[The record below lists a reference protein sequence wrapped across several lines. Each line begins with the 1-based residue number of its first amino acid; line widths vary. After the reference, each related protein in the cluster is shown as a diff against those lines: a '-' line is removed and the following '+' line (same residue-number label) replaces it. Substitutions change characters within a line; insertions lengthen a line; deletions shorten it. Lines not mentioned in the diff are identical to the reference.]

1 MSHSIAIVGLGAAAR
16 HIHLPAYRKL
26 RDLRVV
32 GGADSDPAAAASG
45 FPFPV
50 FASAEEMLA
59 RTKPEIV
66 AIVTPPR
73 SHFELTRMA
82 LEAGC
87 HVFCEKPFMESLEE
101 ADRIAGLA
109 AEVGRRVVVNN
120 EFRFMRSHAAARD
133 MIGRPEFGRLLF
145 VAMHQTFFV
154 TEETERGWRGQD
166 TRRTAKDFGTHAL
179 DLCRFFFG
187 EDPLSISARMPRG
200 DRPQGP
206 DLLNLI
212 QLEFSGDRVAH
223 IILDRISRG
232 PHRYLDIR
240 LDGEHGCVET
250 SLGGKLQVSAGIQAA
265 TRRPFLHLDAA
276 MGGRA
281 RLYKGESFSLLATDP
296 LDLFADATSRLMRE
310 FLTAIEH
317 GTTPPCDAADNV
329 QSLALMLAAYESD
342 ARGTPV
348 ELGRRPAEDPAGT
361 SLRSPEPVV
370 GRTT

>member
-1 MSHSIAIVGLGAAAR
+1 VSHSIAIIGLGAAAR
-16 HIHLPAYRKL
+16 RIHLPAYRKL
-26 RDLRVV
+26 RKLRIV
-32 GGADSDPAAAASG
+32 GGADTDAG
-45 FPFPV
+45 IGDFPFPV
-50 FASAEEMLA
+50 FASAEEMIE
-59 RTKPEIV
+59 RTRPGIV

-73 SHFELTRMA
+73 SHYALARLA

-101 ADRIAGLA
+101 ADRIIALA
-109 AEVGRRVVVNN
+109 AERDRCVAVNN
-120 EFRFMRSHAAARD
+120 EFRFMRSHAAARE

-145 VAMHQTFFV
+145 ASMHQTFLV

-179 DLCRFFFG
+179 DLARFFFG
-187 EDPLSISARMPRG
+187 EDPLSITARMPRG

-223 IILDRISRG
+223 ITLDRLSRG

-240 LDGEHGCVET
+240 LDGEHSCIET
-250 SLGGKLQVSAGIQAA
+250 SLGGKLQVDAGIRAA
-265 TRRPFLHLDAA
+265 TRRPFLTLDAA

-281 RLYKGESFSLLATDP
+281 RLYRGERFSLLATDP
-296 LDLFADATSRLMRE
+296 LDLFAAATARLME
-310 FLTAIEH
+310 AFLAAIEQ
-317 GTTPPCDAADNV
+317 GATPPCDAADNR

-342 ARGTPV
+342 AKG
-348 ELGRRPAEDPAGT
+348 G
-361 SLRSPEPVV
+361 PVV
-370 GRTT
+370 LDRRAAEHAA